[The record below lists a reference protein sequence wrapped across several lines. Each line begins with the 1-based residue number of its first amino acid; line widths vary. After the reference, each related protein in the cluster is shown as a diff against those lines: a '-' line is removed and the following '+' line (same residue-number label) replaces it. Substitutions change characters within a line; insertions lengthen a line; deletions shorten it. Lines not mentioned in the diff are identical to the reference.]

1 METQP
6 ILVVEDSP
14 TVLFKTSKMLTDGG
28 YAILTAA
35 DGEEAVHLVLEQ
47 KPSLVLLDVI
57 LPKLNGY
64 QVCRQ
69 IKSTPETANIP
80 VIMITGKAKDSD
92 RHWGMEQGADEYI
105 TKPFEADDLLTAVGH
120 FLPLEGKMVM
130 DTRQAETEEAEHA
143 KEPEE

>member
-1 METQP
+1 MSDFISSMKLDDSGVAELDAQQ

-14 TVLFKTSKMLTDGG
+14 TVLYRTKKMLTDAG
-28 YAILTAA
+28 YAVLTAA
-35 DGEEAVHLVLEQ
+35 DGEEAMHLVVEH

-69 IKSTPETANIP
+69 IKSSPEIAVIP

-92 RHWGMEQGADEYI
+92 RHWGIEQGAD
-105 TKPFEADDLLTAVGH
+105 
-120 FLPLEGKMVM
+120 
-130 DTRQAETEEAEHA
+130 
-143 KEPEE
+143 